1 MLKQRII
8 TAAILIPLVLGAV
21 LYLPVMGF
29 AIGSALVLMLAG
41 WEWSILSGI
50 KNFTGRLFY
59 LGLLLLLFFA
69 THFIN
74 SEWILVVA
82 SVWWLLIAPLAM
94 IKFLPDKISPA
105 RTKVARPATQVE
117 HAAPLEESQRAAS
130 GANPRGFYVKL
141 NCFYRAMMGLFILLA
156 CWQGLIIVRE
166 HGPSYLLFMLVMVWI
181 VDSAAYFIGKA
192 WGKHALAVKI
202 SPNKTLEGAIG
213 GVAAAL
219 IFASIMH
226 FIFHDLV
233 LVTVLTAL
241 ASITGDLFESM
252 MKRLAGVKDSGR
264 LVRGHGGV
272 LDRIDSLIAAAPVF
286 ALGLIFFS

>member
-21 LYLPVMGF
+21 LYLPAMGF

-41 WEWSILSGI
+41 WEWSSLSGI
-50 KNFTGRLFY
+50 KNFMGRLFY

-69 THFIN
+69 IHFIN
-74 SEWILVVA
+74 SEWTLVA
-82 SVWWLLIAPLAM
+82 AGVWWLLVAPLAM
-94 IKFLPDKISPA
+94 IKFFKF
-105 RTKVARPATQVE
+105 
-117 HAAPLEESQRAAS
+117 
-130 GANPRGFYVKL
+130 NFFYKL
-141 NCFYRAMMGLFILLA
+141 SIGLLVLVT
-156 CWQGLIIVRE
+156 CWQGLIAVRE
-166 HGPSYLLFMLVMVWI
+166 YGPSYLLFMLVMVWI
-181 VDSAAYFIGKA
+181 IDSAAYFIGKA
-192 WGKHALAVKI
+192 WGRHALAVKI

-219 IFASIMH
+219 VFASIMH
-226 FIFHDLV
+226 FIFHDLI
-233 LVTVLTAL
+233 LLTLLTAL

-272 LDRIDSLIAAAPVF
+272 LDRIDSLMAAAPVF
-286 ALGLIFFS
+286 ALGLIFLS